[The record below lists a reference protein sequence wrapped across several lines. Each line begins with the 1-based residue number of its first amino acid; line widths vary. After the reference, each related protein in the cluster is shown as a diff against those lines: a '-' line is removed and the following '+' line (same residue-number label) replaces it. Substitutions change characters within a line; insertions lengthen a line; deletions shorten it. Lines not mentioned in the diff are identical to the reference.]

1 MNPQPTHRLIVS
13 PRPSRAGSLTWR
25 CILVVGLVVL
35 PLVAGR
41 PHPAEAVPAR
51 GAVSCPAATYKVVA
65 GDYWIRIASR
75 HGVTLA
81 SLLSVN
87 KATKATVLL
96 PGQTICLPSGTA
108 TGTTT
113 PTASTTAT
121 KSNAGKGGSCAGPT
135 YTVAS
140 GDGWIRIST
149 RAKVTLTALLS
160 ANNATKA
167 TVIRPGQV
175 ICLPS
180 DAAPPATAATPSTA
194 PVKSSAGATCA
205 GPAYTVA
212 SGDGWIVISSRAGV
226 TLTDLLA
233 ANKATKATVIR
244 PGQVLC
250 LPAGAT
256 GPTTTTSSGG
266 SATAAPT
273 GPVAIRQF
281 PVQGLCWFSD
291 SWGAPR
297 SGGRKHEGVDV
308 IALQGQNVY
317 AVDDGVLTKQYIDAP
332 GLRAGN
338 GWRLTRADGT
348 YFFYG
353 HLSAFAADLKI
364 GSPVVAGQ
372 IIGYVG
378 KTGAAGTAHLHFEV
392 HPGGGAPV
400 NPTPIVK
407 AVNGCK
413 VTAAPQQPDPTTPT
427 TLATP

>member
-1 MNPQPTHRLIVS
+1 MIAL
-13 PRPSRAGSLTWR
+13 L
-25 CILVVGLVVL
+25 VL
-35 PLVAGR
+35 PLIAGR

-51 GAVSCPAATYKVVA
+51 GSVSCPGATYTVVA
-65 GDYWIRIASR
+65 DDFWIRIASR
-75 HGVTLA
+75 HGVTLTA
-81 SLLSVN
+81 LLSVN

-96 PGQTICLPSGTA
+96 PGQVICLPPGTV
-108 TGTTT
+108 TSTTT
-113 PTASTTAT
+113 ASPTAT
-121 KSNAGKGGSCAGPT
+121 KSNVGKGTSCAGPT

-149 RAKVTLTALLS
+149 QARVTV
-160 ANNATKA
+160 KA
-167 TVIRPGQV
+167 
-175 ICLPS
+175 
-180 DAAPPATAATPSTA
+180 
-194 PVKSSAGATCA
+194 
-205 GPAYTVA
+205 
-212 SGDGWIVISSRAGV
+212 
-226 TLTDLLA
+226 LLA

-244 PGQVLC
+244 PGQVICLPPDASTPATVATTTTPPAKSSAGAACAGPAYTVVSGDGWIRISTRAGVTLKDLLAANKATKATVIRTGQVLC
-250 LPAGAT
+250 LPAGAA
-256 GPTTTTSSGG
+256 GPSTTSPGASG
-266 SATAAPT
+266 TPAPVE
-273 GPVAIRQF
+273 GKVAIAQF

-291 SWGAPR
+291 SWGAAR
-297 SGGRKHEGVDV
+297 SGGRKHEGVDL

-317 AVDDGVLTKQYIDAP
+317 AVDDGVLTKQYVDAP

-353 HLSAFAADLKI
+353 HLSAFAPDLTI

-378 KTGAAGTAHLHFEV
+378 KTGAAGTPHVHFEV

-413 VTAAPQQPDPTTPT
+413 ITAVPPQPDPTAT
-427 TLATP
+427 TTTATP